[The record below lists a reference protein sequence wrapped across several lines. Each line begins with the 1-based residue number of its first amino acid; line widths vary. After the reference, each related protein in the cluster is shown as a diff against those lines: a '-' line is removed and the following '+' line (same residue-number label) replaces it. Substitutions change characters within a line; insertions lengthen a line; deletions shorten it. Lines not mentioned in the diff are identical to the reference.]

1 MEDIK
6 VFKRFLSD
14 VKCVND
20 LRQLHSIGITCSRQN
35 KGHVSKVKRRR
46 VRFHPMEQINEIEFR
61 KKYRYTKENMRRII
75 EIVRDDIEVDYYKPV
90 KRNQVPID
98 LQVLAAIR
106 FFGGTEHPQL
116 TAIAHGVSLHTMA
129 KITRRVASVLS
140 SKASRYIRMPATL
153 SEKERMMRSFQSLSN
168 MPQVIGALVQSTV
181 RLQLETSRSQINRSG
196 HQNGGSMDSPSPTE
210 LVHLQLV
217 SDAEHKIRDLDIR
230 LSDELD
236 LNTAPEVYSLSR
248 IKERFEQNEFRGR
261 ILLGNDSLS
270 CSSSL
275 FTPIQYPRNKAEE
288 LYNHAHA
295 VTFAPAIKCL
305 NIWFRRF
312 GILGSELLGTFG
324 SAKQT
329 ITALALLHNMAI
341 DWNDP
346 SVDAE
351 NSVSFYKP
359 NFLSLGHG
367 ISVAEEQRNRKEFIK
382 SHFANN

>member
-1 MEDIK
+1 MQDLKVFERFISDIK
-6 VFKRFLSD
+6 YVNDFRQLQHVS
-14 VKCVND
+14 VKC
-20 LRQLHSIGITCSRQN
+20 STKN
-35 KGHVSKVKRRR
+35 KGGISKIKRRR
-46 VRFHPMEQINEIEFR
+46 ARFHPMEQLNEIEFR
-61 KKYRYTKENMRRII
+61 KTYRYTKENMRRII
-75 EIVRDDIEVDYYKPV
+75 EIVKDDIEVDYYQPT

-98 LQVLAAIR
+98 LQILAAIR

-116 TAIAHGVSLHTMA
+116 TAMAHGVSLHTMA

-153 SEKERMMRSFQSLSN
+153 SEKERMTRSFQSLSN

-181 RLQLETSRSQINRSG
+181 RLQLEASRSQHNRSCSSG
-196 HQNGGSMDSPSPTE
+196 GGSTDSPVPTE

-236 LNTAPEVYSLSR
+236 LNTSPEVFSLSR

-261 ILLGNDSLS
+261 ILLGNDTLS

-275 FTPIQYPRNKAEE
+275 FTPVQYPRNKAEE

-305 NIWFRRF
+305 NVWFRRF

-341 DWNDP
+341 DWNDH
-346 SVDAE
+346 SV
-351 NSVSFYKP
+351 
-359 NFLSLGHG
+359 
-367 ISVAEEQRNRKEFIK
+367 
-382 SHFANN
+382 